1 MSGAVRSLPVTTFI
15 HWSSMSTRL
24 PLLPITVGL
33 MASSSL
39 AMAQDGAYQAPPA
52 PLQAIVDAPRAPTLS
67 LSPKR
72 NLAAVLP
79 TPSLPSIS
87 EVAQPELKLAGLRI
101 NPRTYSA
108 SRFSFHTGLGLLDI
122 DTQKEIKVSGL
133 PASPRIADLAW
144 SPDQRYL
151 AFTHIAFA
159 DPARGVKESGVEL
172 WLLDVQTKAARKLGN
187 QSLSAVYGRGFSW
200 MPDSKTLLVQLKPA
214 KLGAA
219 PVASGIPTGPSIQDS
234 VPGSGVK
241 QLRTYPDLLKNEQ
254 DAQLFEHYITVQLAL
269 LDVAGKQRLVGQPGQ
284 FSRVSA
290 SPDGKHLLTTSIV
303 RPYSYIVPAHDF
315 GHKIDVRDLNGKV
328 VHAVAALPLEEGL
341 PPGNDAVSAGVR
353 SVSWRV
359 DAPATLVWAEAQDGG
374 DPAKA
379 VEIRDIVYTQASP
392 FTNKPAVLAKL
403 GSRYAGVAWG
413 RGDLALLSEA
423 WYKTRAVKQWRIQPD
438 QPSAVAGTPGDL
450 VYAGSF
456 EDRYNDPGQPVMRA
470 DAAGLPRLLIAAD
483 GSILLDGRGA
493 SKEGDRPFI
502 DRLNLAT
509 KQKERLF
516 QSAAPYYENVVAVL
530 DEDGSRLLSTRESP
544 TEQPNFFV
552 RNLKQQGAAQLTAL
566 THFPHPLP
574 QLKEVQKELI
584 RYKRA
589 DGVDLT
595 ATLMLPPNY
604 DARRDGPL
612 PTLMWA
618 YPQEFKTA
626 SAASQT
632 KGSPYK
638 FNAVSYWG
646 PAAFLSMGY
655 AVLDN
660 PSFPIV
666 GNGEQE
672 PNDTYLPQ
680 LVADAEAAV
689 DEVVRRGVSDR
700 NRIAIG
706 GHSYGA
712 FMTGNLL
719 AHTRL
724 FRAGIARSG
733 AYNRTLTP
741 FGFQAEERS
750 FWQAPAVYQAMSPFN
765 YADKI
770 KDALLMIHGEQDNNS
785 GTFPIQS
792 ERMFQAVKGLG
803 GTARLVM
810 LPNESHGYRARESI
824 MQMLY
829 ESNNWLE
836 KYVKNAAP
844 PAADVKPAGK

>member
-1 MSGAVRSLPVTTFI
+1 
-15 HWSSMSTRL
+15 MSTRL
-24 PLLPITVGL
+24 PLLPLTVGL

-79 TPSLPSIS
+79 APSLPSIS

-108 SRFSFHTGLGLLDI
+108 SRFSFYTGLGLLDI

-133 PASPRIADLAW
+133 PAAPRIADLAW

-159 DPARGVKESGVEL
+159 DPAKGVKESGVEL

-234 VPGSGVK
+234 MPGGGVK

-254 DAQLFEHYITVQLAL
+254 DAQLFEHYTTIQLAL

-284 FSRVSA
+284 FSRVTA

-328 VHAVAALPLEEGL
+328 LHAVATLPLEEGL

-379 VEIRDIVYTQASP
+379 AEIRDIVYTQAAP

-483 GSILLDGRGA
+483 GSILLDGQGA

-544 TEQPNFFV
+544 TEQPNYYV
-552 RNLKQQGAAQLTAL
+552 RNLKLQGAAQLKAL
-566 THFPHPLP
+566 THFAHPLP
-574 QLKEVQKELI
+574 QLKDVQKELI

-618 YPQEFKTA
+618 YPQEFKSA

-666 GNGEQE
+666 GTGEQE

-689 DEVVRRGVSDR
+689 EEVVKRGVSDR

-792 ERMFQAVKGLG
+792 ERMFQAIKGLG

-844 PAADVKPAGK
+844 VAADVKPAGK